1 MLTNLKPY
9 KPYLYTPSRKPLAIH
24 DLVITLASP
33 RGYCAQVIDIQRF
46 SVTVR
51 LLDSDESLDNLLTYN
66 QEELIQ
72 TGKQAHKLVSQYE
85 PTPES
90 FDDSLDL
97 ERSFP
102 DFSNVKTTKKG
113 GVKKTKTKKDPKQ
126 LTEAQKTQIAILL
139 RARMKELK
147 GDQEND

>member
-9 KPYLYTPSRKPLAIH
+9 KPYLYTPSRKPLALL

-33 RGYCAQVIDIQRF
+33 RGYCAEVVDIQRF

-51 LLDSDESLDNLLTYN
+51 LLDSDEGIDNLLTYN
-66 QEELIQ
+66 QNELIQ
-72 TGKQAHKLVSQYE
+72 TGKQAHTIISQYE

-90 FDDSLDL
+90 FDNNLDI

-102 DFSNVKTTKKG
+102 DFSKVKTTKKG
-113 GVKKTKTKKDPKQ
+113 GVKKTKTKKEPKQ
-126 LTEAQKTQIAILL
+126 LTEAQKTQIAVLL

-147 GDQEND
+147 GDLK